1 MFGTIDNSDS
11 IGHTFQGF
19 EGYVVTDARALYRL
33 TARIDIA
40 AGIENLTDR
49 RYFLFHPFPGRTLTA
64 EVHWHL

>member
-1 MFGTIDNSDS
+1 MFGTIDNSDI

-19 EGYVVTDARALYRL
+19 EGYVVGDARALYRL
-33 TARIDIA
+33 TPRIDIA
-40 AGIENLTDR
+40 IGIENLTDR